1 LPRSE
6 ALTSD
11 CQFHPTIGTETF
23 LAFPLLQGALNA
35 LVSLPLLRFETL
47 QGFSAFN
54 LSYQLSPISH
64 PLEVFA
70 FCPELLL

>member
-1 LPRSE
+1 
-6 ALTSD
+6 
-11 CQFHPTIGTETF
+11 
-23 LAFPLLQGALNA
+23 LAFRLLQGALNA

-54 LSYQLSPISH
+54 PSYRLAPLSH

-70 FCPELLL
+70 FCLELPL